1 MKRIA
6 VAIEV
11 ADEDIDAQSIRADM
25 AEDYG
30 VRTVLNSA
38 YADKLVL
45 VVPEPDDNGNLPLVR
60 LGSLTQALK
69 KFGIVVAI
77 PSAVDDAL
85 ADTSAG
91 TDDDDDDDELEMPV
105 RRELRSMF
113 REFKSNPLHSVS
125 LRGKDPTDPDKRARK
140 LRAKRF
146 KEGFYERLAEF
157 IADHPSLSY
166 RDYWDADGRP
176 YEKQW
181 PEYRA
186 AVKMAKAIRANREA
200 EHDALYYA
208 G

>member
-11 ADEDIDAQSIRADM
+11 ADENIDAQSIRADV

-30 VRTVLNSA
+30 VRTVLNPA
-38 YADKLVL
+38 YADRLVL
-45 VVPEPDDNGNLPLVR
+45 VVPEPDDDGNLPPVR
-60 LGSLTQALK
+60 LDSLTQALK
-69 KFGIVVAI
+69 KFGVATAT
-77 PSAVDDAL
+77 PYAVDDAL
-85 ADTSAG
+85 AGDALAG
-91 TDDDDDDDELEMPV
+91 DGDGGLEMPV

-113 REFKSNPLHSVS
+113 REFKSNPLSQVS
-125 LRGKDPTDPDKRARK
+125 LRGKDPADPDKRARK
-140 LRAKRF
+140 ERAKRF
-146 KEGFYERLAEF
+146 KEDFYERLAEF

-186 AVKMAKAIRANREA
+186 AVRRVKEMKR
-200 EHDALYYA
+200 
-208 G
+208 

>member
-11 ADEDIDAQSIRADM
+11 ADENIDAQSIRADV

-38 YADKLVL
+38 YADRLVL
-45 VVPEPDDNGNLPLVR
+45 VVPEPDDDGNLPPVR
-60 LGSLTQALK
+60 LESLTQALK
-69 KFGIVVAI
+69 KFGIATAT

-85 ADTSAG
+85 AGTPADTDG
-91 TDDDDDDDELEMPV
+91 DDKLEMPV

-113 REFKSNPLHSVS
+113 REFKSNPLYSVS
-125 LRGKDPTDPDKRARK
+125 LRGKDPADPDKLARK
-140 LRAKRF
+140 NRAKRF
-146 KEGFYERLAEF
+146 KEDFYERLAGF

-186 AVKMAKAIRANREA
+186 AVRRVKEMKR
-200 EHDALYYA
+200 
-208 G
+208 

>member
-1 MKRIA
+1 MKRIS

-11 ADEDIDAQSIRADM
+11 ADENIDAQSIRADV

-30 VRTVLNSA
+30 VRTVLNPA
-38 YADKLVL
+38 YADRLVL
-45 VVPEPDDNGNLPLVR
+45 VVPEPDDDGNLPLVR
-60 LGSLTQALK
+60 LDSLTQALE
-69 KFGIVVAI
+69 KFGIATAT

-85 ADTSAG
+85 AG
-91 TDDDDDDDELEMPV
+91 TPANTDGDDGLEMPV

-125 LRGKDPTDPDKRARK
+125 LRGKDPADPDKLARK
-140 LRAKRF
+140 NRAKRF
-146 KEGFYERLAEF
+146 KEDFYERLAEF

-166 RDYWDADGRP
+166 KDYWDADGRP

-186 AVKMAKAIRANREA
+186 AVRRVKEMSGR
-200 EHDALYYA
+200 
-208 G
+208 